1 LTGGASQLRRNV
13 GVSEHRGIEFY
24 AELFSERILPLHEHS
39 VSIFVAGAFTDAR
52 YTNGPFA
59 GKFVEYAPQWI
70 VRSGLRYRWKAI
82 MTFSLQESSVSQ
94 CYADAINVEHSA
106 SDVTGIIPAYTIWDV
121 SSQIRITTWLA
132 VEININN
139 IFDRRYFTRRAGGYP
154 GPGIIPA
161 DGRVVTDG
169 LRFLF

>member
-1 LTGGASQLRRNV
+1 
-13 GVSEHRGIEFY
+13 
-24 AELFSERILPLHEHS
+24 
-39 VSIFVAGAFTDAR
+39 
-52 YTNGPFA
+52 
-59 GKFVEYAPQWI
+59 
-70 VRSGLRYRWKAI
+70 

-139 IFDRRYFTRRAGGYP
+139 IFDRRYFTRRTGGYP

-161 DGRVVTDG
+161 DGRVETSG

>member
-1 LTGGASQLRRNV
+1 V

-59 GKFVEYAPQWI
+59 GKFVEYAPHWI
-70 VRSGLRYRWKAI
+70 VRNGLRYLWKAF
-82 MTFSLQESSVSQ
+82 MTFTLLENSVSQ
-94 CYADAINVEHSA
+94 CYADASNVEHSA
-106 SDVTGIIPAYTIWDV
+106 SGVTGIIPAYTIWDV